1 MRKRG
6 FTFFSILLIA
16 ISIALISAWVT
27 YRFVAVDRTVEQRGA
42 LVEQVQSLE
51 HLATA
56 DVLTKAVIEREDYE
70 LFGKKLNIAF
80 PGTKRKL
87 LVVIPGRV
95 QAGIDFS
102 KVKEEEVQYD
112 FANKTLHL
120 ALPRA
125 TWVGGP
131 EILFDEIDIYSYE
144 GLLRTEAK
152 IEEAYELAEAAKKE
166 ILRAAEEE
174 GALELAEEHAEQF
187 IQKALGIQDV
197 QVEIT
202 WKEEKK
208 E

>member
-1 MRKRG
+1 MAKKI
-6 FTFFSILLIA
+6 FTFISILLIA
-16 ISIALISAWVT
+16 ISIALISAWAT
-27 YRFVAVDRTVEQRGA
+27 YRFVGVDRTVEERGA

-56 DVLTKAVIEREDYE
+56 DVLASAVIEREDYE

-125 TWVGGP
+125 TWIGGP
-131 EILFDEIDIYSYE
+131 EILFDEIDIYSHE
-144 GLLRTEAK
+144 GLLRTEVK
-152 IEEAYELAEAAKKE
+152 IEEAYELAEIAKEE
-166 ILRAAEEE
+166 ILLAAEEE
-174 GALELAEEHAEQF
+174 GALTLAEEHAEEI
-187 IQKALGIQDV
+187 IQKALNIQDV
-197 QVEIT
+197 KVEIV

>member
-16 ISIALISAWVT
+16 LAIALISAWVT

-152 IEEAYELAEAAKKE
+152 IDEAYELAEAAKKE
-166 ILRAAEEE
+166 ILRAAKEE
-174 GALELAEEHAEQF
+174 GALELAEQHAEQF

-202 WKEEKK
+202 WKDEKK

>member
-197 QVEIT
+197 QVEII

>member
-70 LFGKKLNIAF
+70 LFGKKLKIAF

-197 QVEIT
+197 QVEII